1 LKVDVLGLLRDTPIS
16 RKLTIISML
25 TTALALVVSGLAFMG
40 YEQVAF
46 RGAMQ
51 DRLSMT
57 ASIMAD
63 NSAAALTFSDP
74 AAARQTLETLAAD
87 PHIVGAA
94 IYDSHGNEFASYR
107 RLGAATR
114 FKVPTLGQDGQ
125 RFEREALKVFRPI
138 VVARDRVGTLYIE
151 SDLQEMHARVQR
163 YAWIMIVV
171 MVGASA
177 AAMMVALWL
186 RTSISG
192 PVSHLASVVETVT
205 AQKNYAIRAVK
216 SGDDELGKLIEGFNA
231 MLGQIQAQDS
241 ALQHAHGELEKRV
254 EERTRELQTE
264 VIEHKR
270 AQEELERVHRQL
282 MDASRQA
289 GMAEIATNVLHNVG
303 NVLNSVNVSALLV
316 ADLVK
321 KSKAMSLAR
330 VVTLMRE
337 HEADLNTFIT
347 ADPRGKHLLTHLDN
361 LAEHLQA
368 EQATMITELGGLR
381 KNIEHIKDI
390 VAMQQ
395 NYAKVAGVK
404 EIIAAVD
411 LVEDSLRMNAGAL
424 TRHGVE
430 VERDYRDN
438 PRVNVDKH
446 KVLQILVNLVRN
458 AKYAC
463 DEAQSSEKRIVL
475 RVQCLDHR
483 VQLSVIDN
491 GVGIA
496 ADNMTR
502 IFNHG
507 FTTRASGHGFGLHS
521 GALAARELGGTLT
534 VHSDG
539 VGHGATFTLDLP
551 VHHEEVARVSNA

>member
-1 LKVDVLGLLRDTPIS
+1 LKIDVLGLLRDTPIS

-87 PHIVGAA
+87 AHIVGAA

-107 RLGAATR
+107 RPGAAGR
-114 FKVPTLGQDGQ
+114 FKIPTLGKDGQ
-125 RFEREALKVFRPI
+125 RFEGEALKVFRPI
-138 VVARDRVGTLYIE
+138 VLAGDRAGTLYIE
-151 SDLQEMHARVQR
+151 SDLQEMHARIQR
-163 YAWIMIVV
+163 YAWIMILV

-177 AAMMVALWL
+177 AAMMVAMWL

-216 SGDDELGKLIEGFNA
+216 SGNDELGRLIEGFNG

-241 ALQHAHGELEKRV
+241 ALQRAHDELEKRV
-254 EERTRELQTE
+254 AERTHELQTE

-463 DEAQSSEKRIVL
+463 DEAQSIEKRIVL

-534 VHSDG
+534 VRSEG
-539 VGHGATFTLDLP
+539 VGQGATFTLDLP
-551 VHHEEVARVSNA
+551 VHHEEVASV